1 MPLTPSDCT
10 GHIRNFLY
18 LHEWTLGAAQ
28 ARQMLDEESGVVTKA
43 RAELALQNRRGP
55 SSQEGTEGVEL
66 DTDQSPAALVL
77 LSSDG
82 PNDDE
87 EVAFTADGLHPEY
100 HRLLNLLTDP
110 YLLHIVL
117 PQLESWQMLFVSAD

>member
-1 MPLTPSDCT
+1 
-10 GHIRNFLY
+10 
-18 LHEWTLGAAQ
+18 
-28 ARQMLDEESGVVTKA
+28 MLDEESGAVTKA
-43 RAELALQNRRGP
+43 RAELALQNRRDP

-66 DTDQSPAALVL
+66 DTAQSPAALVL

-82 PNDDE
+82 PNDDEEDDE

-117 PQLESWQMLFVSAD
+117 PQLESWQMLFVSADYFLDSTRRSVCVLVVSLLDLSK